1 MKTVFL
7 LAMMVP
13 PLLAP
18 TKNAFADDKADC
30 LSAATRGQVLRDTH
44 KLVEARE
51 QFRICARQLC
61 PAMVQQDCG
70 GWLGEVERGVSTVVF
85 TAKDSGGQDLMEVKV
100 RVDGQPLVTS
110 LDGQAVAVNPGPHV
124 FSFDCANHAPLE
136 RQAVIKEGEKN
147 QAVTV
152 VLTLTSPSPLP
163 PAPPVPGV
171 PSESASLSLPPAPT
185 SAPSGAMRLWGL
197 ALGGAG
203 VAGMGVGIGLGL
215 EAKSKDNTAS
225 GEPGAARQTD
235 SQSAA
240 RLGNVATITFA
251 AGAAVVAGGVV
262 LWLLAPS
269 PHAAIGT
276 NGRDLLLGG
285 SF

>member
-1 MKTVFL
+1 MKTVLL
-7 LAMMVP
+7 LA
-13 PLLAP
+13 LLASSVVA
-18 TKNAFADDKADC
+18 TTTTAFADDKAEC
-30 LSAATRGQVLRDTH
+30 LNAASKGQVLRDTH

-51 QFRICARQLC
+51 QFRLCARQLC

-85 TAKDSGGQDLMEVKV
+85 TAKDSGGQDLVDV
-100 RVDGQPLVTS
+100 RVSVDGQPLVTS
-110 LDGQAVAVNPGPHV
+110 LDGQAVAVNPGPHAFV
-124 FSFDCANHAPLE
+124 FVVANHAPIE

-147 QAVTV
+147 QVVTV
-152 VLTLTSPSPLP
+152 LLPPSNPAP
-163 PAPPVPGV
+163 TPSVAPAPPVPPEGRSV
-171 PSESASLSLPPAPT
+171 PPPAPT
-185 SAPSGAMRLWGL
+185 SPPSGAMRLWGL
-197 ALGGAG
+197 VIGGAG

-215 EAKSKDNTAS
+215 EAKSKDVTAS

-240 RLGNVATITFA
+240 RLGNVATIVFGV
-251 AGAAVVAGGVV
+251 GAAALAGGVV

-269 PHAAIGT
+269 PRAAVGT
-276 NGRDLLLGG
+276 NGREVFLGG